1 MSEKQVQNM
10 KEALLALGMT
20 EDKVDAYLAEVKAAG
35 HEEVR

>member
-1 MSEKQVQNM
+1 M